1 MSLVS
6 VQGLSVVYEPNGA
19 EPVPAVKAVSFD
31 LEQGDFVGLV
41 GESGSGKST
50 LGFALTGL
58 SKPPA
63 RVSEGR
69 IIFDGVDI
77 AGLTPSQLRVQ
88 RHGGFAMVLQSGM
101 NALNPVRSIRNH
113 FFDIFAAHGHVEAR
127 DREARAAEL
136 VGKVE
141 LPASVL
147 DRFSGELSGGMRQR
161 VSIALALSLEPR
173 LMVFDE
179 PTTALDVL
187 VQHAVMDTIRELQ
200 KSERFTAV
208 LISHDLGMVL
218 EVTDRVM
225 VMHDGLIVEDAAA
238 AEILAAPQHAYT
250 RMLLSHYGDPRAAV
264 VEVPG
269 LASRGTDRAT
279 DVARA
284 VAGGAP
290 AVEPA
295 PTKVVE
301 PRLVETQGAPP
312 GETGRVT
319 PLPVTVRR
327 REGRAAREAIV
338 VSGVSKVYPRPSR
351 RDQPVTAV
359 NNVSFTLEPGAS
371 MALVGASG
379 SGKSTIAK
387 LITGVEHP
395 TRGTIT
401 FGDLRIDTIKRRQ
414 LKRLHTEVQMVF
426 QDPYA
431 ALNPL
436 HTVEYALTRPVL
448 NYSSL
453 RGRDARRR
461 VLELLE
467 TVGLTPVEQF
477 ATRLPHQLSGGQR
490 QRVVIARALAS
501 DPQVIVADEP
511 VSMLDVSLRAGVLAL
526 LDSLRE
532 TWGVSML
539 YITHDLFSAR
549 LVTDQIMVLNKGSV
563 VEEGR
568 TATVLQNPQDDYTI
582 RLLDAIPAPRNGAK
596 GASPSQES
604 SQTVLRSPA
613 PATSP
618 APFPVTADAPV
629 PADAPA
635 PTSSRSTS

>member
-1 MSLVS
+1 MSLVT
-6 VQGLSVVYEPNGA
+6 VQGLCVVYEPNGA
-19 EPVPAVKAVSFD
+19 EPVPAVKDVSFD

-58 SKPPA
+58 SRPPA
-63 RVSEGR
+63 RVSGGT
-69 IIFDGVDI
+69 ILFDGVDI
-77 AGLTPSQLRVQ
+77 ASLSPRDLRVQ

-113 FFDIFAAHGHVEAR
+113 FYDIFAAHGHVSKANR
-127 DREARAAEL
+127 AKRAAEL

-141 LPASVL
+141 LPVSVL

-218 EVTDRVM
+218 EVTERVM
-225 VMHDGLIVEDAAA
+225 VMHDGLIVEDAPAA
-238 AEILAAPQHAYT
+238 QILAAPQHPYT

-269 LASRGTDRAT
+269 LVARGAQRET
-279 DVARA
+279 DVSIASAGSAASA
-284 VAGGAP
+284 VPAASTASAP
-290 AVEPA
+290 
-295 PTKVVE
+295 E
-301 PRLVETQGAPP
+301 PR
-312 GETGRVT
+312 
-319 PLPVTVRR
+319 VRR

-338 VSGVSKVYPRPSR
+338 VSGVSKLYPRPSR
-351 RDQPVTAV
+351 GEQPVLAV
-359 NNVSFTLEPGAS
+359 DNVSFTLEPGAS

-387 LITGVEHP
+387 LITGVERP
-395 TRGTIT
+395 TGGTIT

-436 HTVEYALTRPVL
+436 HTVEYTLTRPIL
-448 NYSSL
+448 NYSKL
-453 RGRDARRR
+453 RGRDARAR

-477 ATRLPHQLSGGQR
+477 ASRLPHQLSGGQR

-501 DPQVIVADEP
+501 DPQVIIADEP

-539 YITHDLFSAR
+539 YITHDLLSAR
-549 LVTDQIMVLNKGSV
+549 LVTDQIMVLNHGTV
-563 VEEGR
+563 VEEGP
-568 TATVLQNPQDDYTI
+568 TATVLQNPRDDYTI
-582 RLLDAIPAPRNGAK
+582 RLLDAIPQPGTRGPALIPNGTTH
-596 GASPSQES
+596 E
-604 SQTVLRSPA
+604 
-613 PATSP
+613 
-618 APFPVTADAPV
+618 
-629 PADAPA
+629 
-635 PTSSRSTS
+635 

>member
-6 VQGLSVVYEPNGA
+6 VQGLFVVYEPQGA
-19 EPVPAVKAVSFD
+19 LPVPAVRNVSFD

-63 RVSEGR
+63 RVSAGS
-69 IIFDGVDI
+69 ILFDGVDI
-77 AGLTPSQLRVQ
+77 AGMTPAQLRVQ

-101 NALNPVRSIRNH
+101 NALNPVRSIRDH
-113 FFDIFAAHGHVEAR
+113 FFDIFTAHGHVSKR
-127 DREARAAEL
+127 DREARAIEL

-200 KSERFTAV
+200 KSEKFTAV

-218 EVTDRVM
+218 EVTERVM
-225 VMHDGLIVEDAAA
+225 VMHDGLVVEDALA
-238 AEILAAPQHAYT
+238 AEILAAPQHPYT

-269 LASRGTDRAT
+269 LAARGGDRAT
-279 DVARA
+279 DVA
-284 VAGGAP
+284 VAAAGNAPVTVTGDTLDTLEPPAAP
-290 AVEPA
+290 A
-295 PTKVVE
+295 
-301 PRLVETQGAPP
+301 APP
-312 GETGRVT
+312 AS
-319 PLPVTVRR
+319 TVRR

-338 VSGVSKVYPRPSR
+338 VTNVSKIYQRPSR
-351 RDQPVTAV
+351 GEEPVCAV

-387 LITGVEHP
+387 LITGVERP
-395 TRGTIT
+395 TSGSIT
-401 FGDLRIDTIKRRQ
+401 FGDLQIDTIKRRQ

-436 HTVEYALTRPVL
+436 HTVEYILTRPIL
-448 NYSSL
+448 NFSRL
-453 RGRDARRR
+453 RGRDARAR

-477 ATRLPHQLSGGQR
+477 AARLPHQLSGGQR

-501 DPQVIVADEP
+501 DPQVIIADEP

-539 YITHDLFSAR
+539 YITHDLLSAR
-549 LVTDQIMVLNKGSV
+549 LVTDQIMVLNSGAV

-568 TATVLQNPQDDYTI
+568 TADVLQNPQDEYTI
-582 RLLDAIPAPRNGAK
+582 RLLEAIPHP
-596 GASPSQES
+596 
-604 SQTVLRSPA
+604 TVGGLVQS
-613 PATSP
+613 
-618 APFPVTADAPV
+618 
-629 PADAPA
+629 
-635 PTSSRSTS
+635 